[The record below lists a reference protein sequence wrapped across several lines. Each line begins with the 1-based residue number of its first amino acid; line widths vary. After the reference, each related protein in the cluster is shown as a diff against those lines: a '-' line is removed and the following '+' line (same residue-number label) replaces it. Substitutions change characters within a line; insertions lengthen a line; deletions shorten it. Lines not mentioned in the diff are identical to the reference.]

1 MTGLTGFIML
11 VADDEPLLALDIA
24 QCL

>member
-11 VADDEPLLALDIA
+11 VADDEPLVALDIA